1 MALGVLSSCGGTI
14 VNSSRE
20 ITKPQVISATVL
32 RTKTRDILEEA
43 RFAGEHFV
51 VETFGKPMVAIVGI
65 EQYRQLMNQTRGQD
79 ATAIEE

>member
-1 MALGVLSSCGGTI
+1 MS
-14 VNSSRE
+14 SSRE

-51 VETFGKPMVAIVGI
+51 VETFGKPMAAIVGI
-65 EQYRQLMNQTRGQD
+65 EQYWQLMNQTHRQD
-79 ATAIEE
+79 TTETQE